1 MFGKIYTDV
10 EDFYTTYY
18 RFLEQYEAENNLIFG
33 ILETLRTNIQAYDP
47 IAAPEMIAIFDNTDI
62 VLVSL
67 RTPPYNQIISYT
79 ENQSSIPVLI
89 DFLIENGVDIP
100 GILGFKDGA
109 LLFADIWTKKLKKA
123 KVLNMN
129 ERIYKLDE
137 VNPQTLG
144 DNQFELA
151 TEENIDL
158 LINYAQKFNHEVFAN
173 LPNNQVERHQK
184 QIVQIMQNWVSE
196 KVVYVLKI
204 NNRIVSIAK
213 ASRDTPNGKAI
224 NLVYTPPKF
233 RRKGYATEIVAKLC
247 QSILNEGKKY
257 CFLFTDLAN
266 PTSNKIYMNIGFKPI
281 LDVDEYRFE

>member
-1 MFGKIYTDV
+1 
-10 EDFYTTYY
+10 
-18 RFLEQYEAENNLIFG
+18 
-33 ILETLRTNIQAYDP
+33 LETLRTNIQAYDP
-47 IAAPEMIAIFDNTDI
+47 IAAPEMIAIFDNTGI

-158 LINYAQKFNHEVFAN
+158 LINYAQNFNHEVFAN

-184 QIVQIMQNWVSE
+184 QIVQIMQ
-196 KVVYVLKI
+196 K
-204 NNRIVSIAK
+204 
-213 ASRDTPNGKAI
+213 
-224 NLVYTPPKF
+224 
-233 RRKGYATEIVAKLC
+233 
-247 QSILNEGKKY
+247 
-257 CFLFTDLAN
+257 
-266 PTSNKIYMNIGFKPI
+266 
-281 LDVDEYRFE
+281 